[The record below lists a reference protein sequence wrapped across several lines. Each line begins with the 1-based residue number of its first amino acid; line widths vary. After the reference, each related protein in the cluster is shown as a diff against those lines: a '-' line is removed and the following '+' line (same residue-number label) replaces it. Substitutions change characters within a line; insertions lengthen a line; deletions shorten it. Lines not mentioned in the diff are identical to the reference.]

1 MTQDLIRAAA
11 EELLRHQPLPGGVVV
26 AVDRDR
32 TLFTLPFGHADPDR
46 RTPTRDTHLFEIGSI
61 SKLLTS
67 VLIGQLVDDGRLDLD
82 DRTLDHLPWLS
93 AGPHT
98 GAITVGRLL
107 AHTSGLI
114 SGSDAVP
121 DAAAQV
127 WTLRDRDAAP
137 PGAHFH
143 YSNVGYLVLGEIVRA
158 LTGEPHWTVLRRR
171 VFVPLGMRDALA
183 RVTHADRPLLAVGS
197 TPARDD
203 RPWLPGDPLVPSTWL
218 EVDGADG
225 NVALDA
231 AGLGT
236 LLRLLLGDGAVDGH
250 RVISAE
256 SWRRVT
262 TATAP
267 DGEDVVAPPGSLP
280 VSLSR
285 YGLGVNVER
294 IAGADCVTHGGGMIG
309 YGSFVLADRTNGVAV
324 GALTNADGDC
334 LAAQLLARFAH
345 QVLIADAPPQLP
357 DFDPAVR
364 AGELA
369 DLAGLR
375 GTDVAGEPVEV
386 ELGADGDR
394 ALVHAGGASG
404 RIYRDPY
411 ARLATDH
418 PALRLHWLYRPVEPS
433 ASSAE
438 PRASAAQ
445 LPTLPGHY
453 RAHTPWFAN
462 FRIVAREDRLWLTA
476 CRGVEA
482 PTADQ
487 QLVPIDGDTFRIG
500 AAPWLPERLTCRA
513 VVDSRAV
520 LLDLDGCGYSRT
532 GTQ

>member
-1 MTQDLIRAAA
+1 MTAAELIGRAA
-11 EELLRHQPLPGGVVV
+11 EELLRHHPLPGGVVV

-32 TLFTLPFGHADPDR
+32 TLFTVPFGHADPDR
-46 RTPTRDTHLFEIGSI
+46 RTLTRDTHLFEIGSI

-67 VLIGQLVDDGRLDLD
+67 ALIGQLADDGKLDLS
-82 DRTLDHLPWLS
+82 DRAVDHLPWLA
-93 AGPHT
+93 AGPHAD
-98 GAITVGRLL
+98 AITIDQLL

-127 WTLRDRDAAP
+127 WALHDRAAAP

-158 LTGEPHWTVLRRR
+158 LTGEPHWAVLRRR
-171 VFVPLGMRDALA
+171 VFEPLGMDDTLA

-197 TPARDD
+197 TPAHDD
-203 RPWLPGDPLVPSTWL
+203 RPWLPADPLVPSTWL

-225 NVALDA
+225 NVALGA

-236 LLRLLLGDGAVDGH
+236 LLRLLLSDGSVDGH
-250 RVISAE
+250 RVLSAE
-256 SWRRVT
+256 SWRRIT
-262 TATAP
+262 TASAP
-267 DGEDVVAPPGSLP
+267 DGEDVVAPAGGLP

-294 IAGADCVTHGGGMIG
+294 IAGADCLTHGGGMIG
-309 YGSFVLADRTNGVAV
+309 YGSFVLADRSNGVAV

-334 LAAQLLARFAH
+334 LAVQLLVRFAH
-345 QVLIADAPPQLP
+345 QVLTADAPPGLP
-357 DFDPAVR
+357 DFDPVVR
-364 AGELA
+364 AAEVA

-375 GTDVAGEPVEV
+375 GTDAAGEPVAV
-386 ELGADGDR
+386 ELRGEGEL
-394 ALVHAGGASG
+394 ALVHADGAAG

-411 ARLATDH
+411 GRLATDH
-418 PALRLHWLYRPVEPS
+418 PTLRLHWLYRPA
-433 ASSAE
+433 ASSAS
-438 PRASAAQ
+438 PRPTAEQ
-445 LPTLPGHY
+445 LVTLPGHY

-462 FRIVAREDRLWLTA
+462 FRIVARDEQLWLTA

-500 AAPWLPERLTCRA
+500 AASWLPERLTCRA
-513 VVDSRAV
+513 VVDGRAV
-520 LLDLDGCGYSRT
+520 LLDLDGCAYSRT
-532 GTQ
+532 WTP